1 MILGDER
8 QRERVVDGLTHAQIG
23 ERLGIS
29 GARVRQ
35 IETRALEKMR
45 VAFVEGKMLGEQT
58 TRGLR

>member
-45 VAFVEGKMLGEQT
+45 VAFVEGKMLGEQM